1 MIQSEQQNSE
11 SKMPNSYDCITVM
24 EGAGLSGLRK
34 YWFGLHAE
42 PVQTLAVDEPAV
54 ATPVGVHALP
64 HPMTRPEIEEWALEN
79 LDIEAKAIEAAAPSV
94 ERAVRSSSDASPV

>member
-1 MIQSEQQNSE
+1 
-11 SKMPNSYDCITVM
+11 MPNSYDCITVM

-79 LDIEAKAIEAAAPSV
+79 LDIEAKAIETISPHS
-94 ERAVRSSSDASPV
+94 EHAVRSSSDVSPV